1 MTITFLSAEEGV
13 LPPPGDRNTSS
24 NIEGPEKRTQRRM
37 NLNPMDHWRNR
48 DMSERSRRRRKL
60 LLIAFV
66 IACVVTFICL
76 LGTSLKKVSSVELGV
91 KVMLIDDDP
100 QTVVCLHDL
109 TFTHALF
116 GDSMID
122 TRSNSTTQLVRS
134 ILSKSMIPLSL
145 FGLTSL
151 LLDIP
156 SRKRRPFSRTAG
168 LPLYQVPLN
177 LHNRGFE

>member
-24 NIEGPEKRTQRRM
+24 SEGPGKRPQRRR

-60 LLIAFV
+60 LLAAFV

-91 KVMLIDDDP
+91 KVK
-100 QTVVCLHDL
+100 
-109 TFTHALF
+109 
-116 GDSMID
+116 
-122 TRSNSTTQLVRS
+122 LV
-134 ILSKSMIPLSL
+134 
-145 FGLTSL
+145 
-151 LLDIP
+151 D
-156 SRKRRPFSRTAG
+156 
-168 LPLYQVPLN
+168 
-177 LHNRGFE
+177 